1 MRENTDQNNSK
12 YGHFLRSELHE
23 NNFDIAFRVILHSW
37 ETDLCLVL
45 MTDTKYIVRLLFS
58 GYQAKSVEYL
68 TFINSYGKANK
79 EISLSTVTH
88 DWAWIVLRLVLR
100 TVFYL
105 HAAIFEIP
113 LQRFMIKPPAC

>member
-1 MRENTDQNNSK
+1 MEIRSISPYPVRMRENTDQNNSK
-12 YGHFLRSELHE
+12 YGHFSRSELHE

-88 DWAWIVLRLVLR
+88 DWAWIV
-100 TVFYL
+100 
-105 HAAIFEIP
+105 
-113 LQRFMIKPPAC
+113 